1 MNQPES
7 PSTAPHM
14 AHRHATDAPPAGAAA
29 QALAL
34 HAHDNVATALC
45 ALDAGSQVRAR
56 GAGAAEV
63 HVTLREPIALCH
75 KFALRPIARDEV
87 VVKYGEAIGRATRAI
102 EAGEHVHTH
111 NLVSAR
117 AR

>member
-1 MNQPES
+1 MNHLES
-7 PSTAPHM
+7 LSPASHA
-14 AHRHATDAPPAGAAA
+14 AQRNATDAPASAAA
-29 QALAL
+29 QALVL
-34 HAHDNVATALC
+34 HTHDNVATALR
-45 ALDAGSQVRAR
+45 ALDAGSQVRAHGTGLADTR
-56 GAGAAEV
+56 
-63 HVTLREPIALCH
+63 VTLREPIALCH
-75 KFALRPIARDEV
+75 KFALRAIARDEV

>member
-1 MNQPES
+1 MNHPDPARDAQP
-7 PSTAPHM
+7 H
-14 AHRHATDAPPAGAAA
+14 TDAPAGAAA
-29 QALAL
+29 QALVL
-34 HAHDNVATALC
+34 HARDNVATALR
-45 ALDAGSQVRAR
+45 ALDAGGQVRAH
-56 GAGAAEV
+56 GAGSADA

-75 KFALRPIARDEV
+75 KFALRAIAPDEV